1 MGVPVEG
8 RGQSWAETHVGARGG
23 PLRLGCDPIGATS
36 ESVIN
41 AKNSS
46 DVRESSKL
54 KRFHKKILARS
65 NLSNL
70 APSCG

>member
-8 RGQSWAETHVGARGG
+8 RGQSWAETHAGARGASV
-23 PLRLGCDPIGATS
+23 LGCDPIGATS
-36 ESVIN
+36 ESVMY

-46 DVRESSKL
+46 DMRESSKL
-54 KRFHKKILARS
+54 KKILARS